1 MTIDKLIALAE
12 DLTPI
17 EQNIAQYILENK
29 DDVINFSIQTVSEIL
44 FVSKSSILR
53 FCKKLGFHGFND
65 FKVQLAKESVICE
78 NKDGLI
84 NVNYPF
90 EILDTPREIADNLLK
105 LYDITIKDTFSCIDY
120 EKLDEISKILN
131 GCQILDIYTHAHN
144 ANIAQ
149 NFRDKMLTIGKKVNC
164 IESFYEQRLN
174 ALASDSSHVAV
185 ILSYSGKAS
194 WILTILKKLK
204 EKNIT
209 VILIGRIGSNL
220 YPGLVSHYL
229 GISNLENLRNRISQ
243 FSSHI
248 ALQYMMDV
256 LYSCIYNLDYNKNT
270 RYIQNSI
277 EYMDDR
283 NI

>member
-1 MTIDKLIALAE
+1 MTIDKLIDLAE
-12 DLTPI
+12 NLTPI
-17 EQNIAQYILENK
+17 EQNIAQYILKNRNEVVNY
-29 DDVINFSIQTVSEIL
+29 SIQELSAKL

-65 FKVQLAKESVICE
+65 FKVQLAKESIL
-78 NKDGLI
+78 KDVKVESF

-90 EILDTPREIADNLLK
+90 EVLDAPKEIADNLLK
-105 LYDITIKDTFSCIDY
+105 LYEVAIKDTFMCIDY

-131 GCQILDIYTHAHN
+131 HCQIIDIYTHAHN
-144 ANIAQ
+144 SNIAQ
-149 NFRDKMLTIGKKVNC
+149 NFKDKMLTIGKKVNC
-164 IESFYEQRLN
+164 IENFYDQRLN

-204 EKNIT
+204 EKNVP
-209 VILIGRIGSNL
+209 VILIGKLGSNL
-220 YPGLVSHYL
+220 YPGLVSYHL
-229 GISNLENLRNRISQ
+229 GISNLESLRNRISQ

-270 RYIQNSI
+270 KYIKNSI

-283 NI
+283 NL